1 MKIFMCIEP
10 REIYYLILL
19 KISAVEIWIFEIVI
33 ISKNVFKERKEEG
46 ERKSTIRRSGLLQLR
61 R

>member
-1 MKIFMCIEP
+1 MCIEP